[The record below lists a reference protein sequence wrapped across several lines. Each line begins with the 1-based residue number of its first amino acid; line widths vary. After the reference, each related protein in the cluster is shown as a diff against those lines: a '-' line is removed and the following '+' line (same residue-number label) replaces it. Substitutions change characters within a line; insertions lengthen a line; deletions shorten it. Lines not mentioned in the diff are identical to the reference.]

1 MHEIKN
7 HNITDKANGLY
18 IHIPFCVSKC
28 KYCDFFSVPVNK
40 IKKQYKCEKQSLIP
54 QEYIDSLC
62 SEIDYRLSSA
72 CSDYSLNRILL
83 DTVYIGGGTPSLLT
97 KNQLKQII
105 FHLKHSSF
113 ITLHNACEI
122 SIEINPDD
130 VTPQLLQD
138 YEECGITRISCGI
151 QSMND
156 VSLKNVQRRS
166 SNLIN
171 SQAVE
176 LLSQWK
182 KELSI
187 DFICTLPYENEKT
200 FLDGIDFVISHLNNL
215 NHISM
220 YSLTIEEETPLG
232 KEYNDGVF
240 SYDFEKADDIWIKA
254 RSFLEKNGFLQYEV
268 SNFCK
273 HNKKCLHNLK
283 YWNHEDYFGIGA
295 GATGTLYNYDGSGI
309 RWNNVDDIS
318 KYISFWENFDEQN
331 QNAKPF
337 QITEIITT
345 EISEF
350 EYFMMGM
357 RKISGISKN
366 HFEQTFHHELQQK
379 FLLLCEEW
387 QKKGLC
393 IIKNFKDDTIF
404 TLGKNGILFLN
415 KFLENLV

>member
-1 MHEIKN
+1 
-7 HNITDKANGLY
+7 
-18 IHIPFCVSKC
+18 
-28 KYCDFFSVPVNK
+28 
-40 IKKQYKCEKQSLIP
+40 
-54 QEYIDSLC
+54 
-62 SEIDYRLSSA
+62 
-72 CSDYSLNRILL
+72 
-83 DTVYIGGGTPSLLT
+83 
-97 KNQLKQII
+97 
-105 FHLKHSSF
+105 
-113 ITLHNACEI
+113 
-122 SIEINPDD
+122 
-130 VTPQLLQD
+130 
-138 YEECGITRISCGI
+138 
-151 QSMND
+151 
-156 VSLKNVQRRS
+156 
-166 SNLIN
+166 
-171 SQAVE
+171 
-176 LLSQWK
+176 
-182 KELSI
+182 
-187 DFICTLPYENEKT
+187 
-200 FLDGIDFVISHLNNL
+200 
-215 NHISM
+215 M

-331 QNAKPF
+331 QNEKPF